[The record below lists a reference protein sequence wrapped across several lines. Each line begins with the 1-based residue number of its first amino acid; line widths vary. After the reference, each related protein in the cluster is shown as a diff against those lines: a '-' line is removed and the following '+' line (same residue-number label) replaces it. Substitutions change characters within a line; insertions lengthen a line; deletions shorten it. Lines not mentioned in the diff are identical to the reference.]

1 MNREECVVLE
11 AGSGPAFA
19 SSILAR
25 NPKVG
30 LSLAVDID
38 LEALEQAKHRD
49 PALSLVV
56 ADLNFLPFRNE
67 SIDLCWNSSTIEHLP
82 SPQSAVNEM
91 VRVTRRGGNVF
102 VGVPNVFGPL
112 GFQRLIRNT
121 SAGIWIGETFS
132 LSGLTQ
138 TLISAGLRPQNHIYY
153 FFRFFVGV
161 LGNK

>member
-1 MNREECVVLE
+1 MATKAWQLGSPETAIYKFYDWFRNRLNLKLSDYLVSKGMNREGCLVLE

-49 PALSLVV
+49 PALTLVV
-56 ADLNFLPFRNE
+56 GDLNFLPFRNE

-82 SPQSAVNEM
+82 NPQSAVSEM
-91 VRVTRRGGNVF
+91 VRVTRRGGRVF

-112 GFQRLIRNT
+112 GFQRFIRVC
-121 SAGIWIGETFS
+121 S
-132 LSGLTQ
+132 
-138 TLISAGLRPQNHIYY
+138 P
-153 FFRFFVGV
+153 
-161 LGNK
+161 